1 MINRPSVLRC
11 LAPVVLLV
19 FAAGCDKVSAA
30 KASGAP
36 AVPVQTAVAVQRD
49 VPRRIEAIGKV
60 QALRNVSV
68 KSQVDGIIAEVHFK
82 EGDEVA
88 AGDLLVTLDRRPFE
102 NAVRQARAAL
112 ATAQAEARQATAD
125 AERYSHLDQ
134 QSAIS
139 KESFAQY
146 QTRAETTRADVQAR
160 EAALANSEL
169 LLGYTQIRAPIAG
182 QTGQLLL
189 HEGALVKANDNNFT
203 VVTINQLTPIAV
215 AYAIP
220 EDSLPALRATIADG
234 KVEVI
239 VTDRAAG
246 LTRNDGRLS
255 FIDNSVDPTTGT
267 IVLKALFENNDHA
280 LWPGQFVHV
289 ATETGLDRA
298 AIVVPS
304 AAVQTGQDSA
314 QVFVVKPDHTVDLRT
329 VTVLRTVDDSTLLAA
344 GVQAGETVVT
354 DGQLR
359 LLPGTRVEAKTLGA
373 AAGTAGSAAHD

>member
-1 MINRPSVLRC
+1 MSHPTSLLRC
-11 LAPVVLLV
+11 LVPAALLV
-19 FAAGCDKVSAA
+19 LAAGCGKVSVA
-30 KASGAP
+30 KAGGAP

-68 KSQVDGIIAEVHFK
+68 KSQVDGIIAQVHFK
-82 EGDEVA
+82 EGDEVS

-112 ATAQAEARQATAD
+112 ATAQAEARQAAAD

-139 KESFAQY
+139 KEALAQY
-146 QTRAETTRADVQAR
+146 QTRAETTQADVQAR

-203 VVTINQLTPIAV
+203 VVAINQLTPIAV

-220 EDSLPALRATIADG
+220 EDSLPALRATLATG
-234 KVEVI
+234 KVEVV

-246 LTRNDGRLS
+246 LARNDGRLS
-255 FIDNSVDPTTGT
+255 FIDNTVDPTTGT
-267 IVLKALFENNDHA
+267 IVLKALFDNHDHA

-289 ATETGLDRA
+289 STETGLDRG

-329 VTVLRTVDDSTLLAA
+329 VTVLRTDDDSTLLAA
-344 GVQAGETVVT
+344 GVKAGETVVT

-359 LLPGTRVEAKTLGA
+359 LLPGSKVEAKALGGGATAGGA
-373 AAGTAGSAAHD
+373 AQQ